1 MEVKIVDTHNDYLT
15 KGVNENYLE
24 EREQFLSVLC
34 SPVWTTEIANPIEKI
49 KKSKEF
55 LCSKNLS
62 TALKLCIEDC
72 WFINENNL
80 DEILK
85 LKPFYAGLT
94 WNKTN
99 SLAGGCFDIGGITR
113 FGEFVIRE
121 FENKGIIVDTAHQNR
136 QTFFEFAKIT
146 TKPLFNSH
154 SAVDFLCPTSRNLN
168 DEQLKIFRDTKGF
181 IGVYFVSEF
190 LNRGEVT
197 SKTVAEHI
205 DYIVSKCGI
214 DCVGFGTDFNGTD
227 DLPEDVQDYQD
238 VENVLMNLKARGYDD
253 ISLNKIRYNNFY
265 NYLTKI

>member
-1 MEVKIVDTHNDYLT
+1 MKVKIVDTHNDYLT

-62 TALKLCIEDC
+62 TTLKLCIEDC

-99 SLAGGCFDIGGITR
+99 SLAGGCFDIGGITQ

-227 DLPEDVQDYQD
+227 TLPTDVKDYC
-238 VENVLMNLKARGYDD
+238 D
-253 ISLNKIRYNNFY
+253 ISKILNCLKNLGYKDEDLKKIMFENIFRFIN
-265 NYLTKI
+265 